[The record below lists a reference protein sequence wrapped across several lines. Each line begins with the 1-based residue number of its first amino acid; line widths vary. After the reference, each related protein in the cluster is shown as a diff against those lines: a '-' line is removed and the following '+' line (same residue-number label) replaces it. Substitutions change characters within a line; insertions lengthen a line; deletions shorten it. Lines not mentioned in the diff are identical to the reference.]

1 LEVATLLLNIY
12 HTTKNEVFKT
22 SAAVSI
28 SHICKLNT
36 TLFPTIFESLT
47 CKQFSAALLDGPP
60 RIQQAFITMLNIA
73 LTQPYA
79 KLNDTLQD
87 DENFILAISKML
99 ENQSIVLRGKCLLTF
114 LLLFKMN
121 MQWFVIAMQFEFY
134 KNLDKLLRD
143 NFKYVQCCLLC
154 LIENVSQMVPQM
166 LQYMNEAFNKYLAG
180 QSIGE
185 EAVIKTKNLLK
196 VVNAQKSEFSSLR
209 GGLLMTLPFLE
220 MMNSSAFKAK
230 ICRPQFV
237 QILSQMI

>member
-1 LEVATLLLNIY
+1 MGYSTRFNAGGAVANSHMCTLNM
-12 HTTKNEVFKT
+12 NM
-22 SAAVSI
+22 
-28 SHICKLNT
+28 C
-36 TLFPTIFESLT
+36 PTIFGSLI
-47 CKQFSAALLDGPP
+47 CKQFSSALLDGPP

-99 ENQSIVLRGKCLLTF
+99 ENSSIVLRGKCLLTF

-121 MQWFVIAMQFEFY
+121 MQWFVIAIQQDFY

-166 LQYMNEAFNKYLAG
+166 LQYMTEAYGKYLQG
-180 QSIGE
+180 VPLGE
-185 EAVIKTKNLLK
+185 ESVIRTK
-196 VVNAQKSEFSSLR
+196 SL
-209 GGLLMTLPFLE
+209 
-220 MMNSSAFKAK
+220 
-230 ICRPQFV
+230 
-237 QILSQMI
+237 